1 MVRSPPGVSA
11 IRRTNFSSASMDRN
25 RELGVIT
32 TLSTIVDAINAVVS
46 ADFTQCAAATDC
58 RSYD

>member
-1 MVRSPPGVSA
+1 
-11 IRRTNFSSASMDRN
+11 MDRN